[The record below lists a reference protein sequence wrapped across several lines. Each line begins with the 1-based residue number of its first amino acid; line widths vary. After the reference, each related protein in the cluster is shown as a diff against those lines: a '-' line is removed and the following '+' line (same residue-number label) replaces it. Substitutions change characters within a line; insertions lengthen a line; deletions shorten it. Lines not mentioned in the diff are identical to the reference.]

1 VENAAR
7 YVLRRGLI
15 CGPFCQLL
23 RALGPGCSWEDL
35 LEERR
40 EAEVRCEFVKADA
53 DESKLPFVEART
65 GVQQLTVI
73 QLVVGEALWC
83 AAG

>member
-1 VENAAR
+1 ME
-7 YVLRRGLI
+7 
-15 CGPFCQLL
+15 
-23 RALGPGCSWEDL
+23 
-35 LEERR
+35 
-40 EAEVRCEFVKADA
+40 ADA
-53 DESKLPFVEART
+53 DGSKLPFVVART